1 MSNKVE
7 NKEKYTH
14 KYDLSSSQEN
24 FASLKSNV
32 TEPYAS
38 KRENPS
44 NIKRKSLEG
53 MSINDFL
60 LGKKLG
66 EGRFGNVF
74 MAIHKKT
81 GAIFALKRVPKATLK
96 QNMMIDQFALEVR
109 IQASFNHPNIVS
121 IYAVFD
127 DN

>member
-1 MSNKVE
+1 MPQRKASRFKPTIE
-7 NKEKYTH
+7 EQKNKESSG
-14 KYDLSSSQEN
+14 LS
-24 FASLKSNV
+24 
-32 TEPYAS
+32 
-38 KRENPS
+38 
-44 NIKRKSLEG
+44 ID
-53 MSINDFL
+53 DFV

-81 GAIFALKRVPKATLK
+81 GSIFAIKRVPKETLK

-109 IQASFNHPNIVS
+109 IQASFNHPNIVT

-127 DN
+127 DKEHVYLLL